1 MRNLCI
7 ELADLIEAFENEAE
21 GIFYY
26 LDILNGEI
34 VKVSEDYCA
43 DETIS
48 QIDYNDPERF
58 LKINPFPPEELLKI
72 RGNFLGLVEDENI
85 RDKLEVALMHR
96 GPIRRFSEVI
106 ENYDEYYKKW
116 KHFQKQGMK
125 DSIQKW
131 ASSIDLSFELV

>member
-1 MRNLCI
+1 MKKLRV

-21 GIFYY
+21 GIYYY
-26 LDILNGEI
+26 LDILSGEV

-48 QIDYNDPERF
+48 QIDYNDPGRF
-58 LKINPFPPEELLKI
+58 LKITPLSLEEMLKI
-72 RGNFLGLVEDENI
+72 RENFLGLVEDENI

-106 ENYDEYYKKW
+106 EGYGEYYHKW
-116 KHFQKQGMK
+116 KQFQRQVMK
-125 DSIQKW
+125 ASIREW
-131 ASSIDLSFELV
+131 LNSADLAVELV

>member
-1 MRNLCI
+1 MRKVCI

-26 LDILNGEI
+26 LDLLSGEI

-48 QIDYNDPERF
+48 QIDYNDPDRF
-58 LKINPFPPEELLKI
+58 LKIDPLSSDELHKV
-72 RGNFLGLVEDENI
+72 REDFLESVEDERI

-96 GPIRRFSEVI
+96 GPIRKFSEVI
-106 ENYDEYYKKW
+106 ENYPEYHQKW
-116 KHFQKQGMK
+116 NQFQKQQMK
-125 DSIQKW
+125 AYAQKW
-131 ASSIDLSFELV
+131 ASTLDLAVEFI